1 MYIENPSEIIS
12 HVADD
17 PPEDPCCNILI
28 GVTALML
35 GGKVKPMAVLSPALD
50 EERVASG

>member
-17 PPEDPCCNILI
+17 PPEDPYCNVLI

>member
-1 MYIENPSEIIS
+1 MLLTIHQKT
-12 HVADD
+12 HVAVF
-17 PPEDPCCNILI
+17 LI